1 VAQFSY
7 RVRNTSGGILEGV
20 IDANDIRS
28 AMDKLRSQRYTIIE
42 INEQKTSSIIKVIG
56 SLLPFGKG
64 VKSSELALFSR
75 QLSTLVSSGVPIVQG
90 LAIIEEQITS
100 ANFKNVLAGLK
111 QDIEGGVS
119 IADAMKKYPDV
130 FSELYVSMI
139 SAGEVGGILDAIL
152 ERLATYLESAEA
164 LKGKVKSAMTY
175 PIVVAII
182 AVGATIFLLLGVIP
196 QFANIFKDL
205 GAKLPLPTRILLF
218 VADILKRYFTVIFS
232 VPIILFFV
240 FKQLYKKSE
249 SFRYRVDEIKLHI
262 PIFGVL
268 SQKMS
273 IAKFTRTLGT
283 LVKSGVPILQALET
297 VAKTSGNK
305 VIEKAIFDARESIR
319 EGEKIAEPLK
329 KNKVFPP
336 MVIQMISVGE
346 ETGSLDTMLLKIA
359 DFYDREVDD
368 AVKGLTSMIE
378 PLIIVF
384 MGGVIGTIV
393 LAMFLPMF
401 ELTSMMSQG

>member
-1 VAQFSY
+1 MAQFSY

-218 VADILKRYFTVIFS
+218 VADILKRYFIVIFS

>member
-218 VADILKRYFTVIFS
+218 VADILKRYFIVIFS